1 MGSLK
6 VVLLTESNSL
16 AENAALPYKYYGHIL
31 REKILAIT
39 EELHYRCECVDVHK
53 LDFQEHES
61 VNKFLNADIVIMDV
75 TNQDRRPTFM
85 YQKGNR
91 ESMDC
96 MDDIVLIQASG
107 VENDNAIQDLKTT
120 CKIKLLIVYR
130 YDEAKDVFYDTTQ
143 ASYPY
148 PLLNTN
154 LKIFLERAAD
164 NIRKGLADRYISRM
178 NTRRTELQDSNAY
191 RDFLWNEV
199 CDEMLIESK
208 QACVTQKLITKL
220 MYAFRDIQDYESM
233 IMLNNR
239 CEQLGELAKK
249 IKNNMMISYLTA
261 FARSRRN
268 LPGDRDKALTIL
280 ENLCQTKKTE
290 SELSNDVICLCGRIY
305 KDKFTES
312 FCQDQDSLE
321 KAIDWYRRGF
331 AADPNIYAG
340 INLLFLLA
348 VRTDD
353 LKNSEAYR
361 IIIQLNALLGKKGR
375 SLRDLTDYWD
385 VATYFELHA
394 VQRDWSKAC
403 LAALHMYLLN
413 PPIWYLKSTIN
424 NLKILHQAT
433 RMRNQQKPREQPST
447 SSDDEDVYSFWI
459 DYFSDAINSN
469 LTSNE
474 EKELPAQVPILVCD
488 NYEKNDGTTLKNVY
502 VESHL
507 QLNFHTGSEPET
519 LVIRTL
525 EKQKQKQ
532 TEESVRTI
540 DMNSIRSIINVKRDN
555 RSVFLY
561 AYENA
566 EAFLSVELQIFF
578 SSAERRTAFN
588 EKMSKYRLQTSISE
602 VEPKFDL
609 VFDRDP
615 HEQRTALGQGT
626 YGKVYVAHDRYTWKK
641 FAVKEIPMRNPVY
654 TDVLENEIKILS
666 TLSHKNIVTYY
677 GSAID
682 RSKKQPAFQIIMEYV
697 DGGSLSQHLSK
708 FGQFQE
714 PVIKNYTRQLLEG
727 LQYLH
732 ENHILHRDIKSANIL
747 VNSRGEIKIADFG
760 TSKRLAGLQLCT
772 EDSVGTL
779 QYMSPDVVLVPPMG
793 YGPEVDIWSV
803 GCTVIEMVTGKMPFH
818 KILNTGAL
826 LLKLGNERQ
835 PPDIPP
841 ELSDTAKDFLTKCF
855 EPTEK
860 RPSAKD
866 LLNHPFI
873 KTKPILIREPNSNS
887 NGEKLHDGSL
897 HVSDSAMPYQRSVSE
912 ESGVLEPARGLD
924 PQISIDDRRRTELM
938 NILRDNDSR
947 EDLLGQWM
955 DLIDEKNETEVLTID
970 KLRVLLSGICEYLED
985 SSELSLQAALDKI
998 CDKSELDSDSRTDL
1012 ERSCYLFI
1020 KATNAVLSS
1029 KNSLPPHVLF
1039 ALDNVI
1045 RRVAEHLVG
1054 LIRPDFVSSIA
1065 SVATPMT
1072 ASDIATFSSTTS
1084 RSPLLLNSTDV
1095 LSEEIAR
1102 LHKQYAEL
1110 LERNRVQLNRLV
1122 SVENDNAAQ
1131 LSELSSEKENNS
1143 SSSKVLGIFLP
1154 LDPSPTIENPDSEIL
1169 PTPIAE
1175 EQNASI
1181 HLSPLAPAS
1190 RHISRSRSLIAIEQE
1205 HDRLLKSFLDNRTRL
1220 NQLLHSNHT

>member
-1 MGSLK
+1 MGPLK
-6 VVLLTESNSL
+6 VVLLTDSDSL
-16 AENAALPYKYYGHIL
+16 KPDTNLPYKYYGQKLWETI
-31 REKILAIT
+31 RT
-39 EELHYRCECVDVHK
+39 VVDELKYRCESVELHK

-75 TNQDRRPTFM
+75 TNQNRRPTFM
-85 YQKGNR
+85 YHKGNR

-120 CKIKLLIVYR
+120 CKIKRLIVYR
-130 YDEAKDVFYDTTQ
+130 YDDSKDVFYDTTQ
-143 ASYPY
+143 PANPF
-148 PLLNTN
+148 PLLSTN
-154 LKIFLERAAD
+154 LKCFLKRAAD
-164 NIRKGLADRYISRM
+164 SIQKGLADRYISRM
-178 NTRRTELQDSNAY
+178 NTRKIEAQDDNTY
-191 RDFLWNEV
+191 RDFLWNDICE
-199 CDEMLIESK
+199 EILNETN
-208 QACVTQKLITKL
+208 QECVTPKLITKL

-233 IMLNNR
+233 IKLNQR
-239 CEQLGELAKK
+239 CEQLGGIAKK

-261 FARSRRN
+261 FAHSRRN
-268 LPGDRDKALTIL
+268 QPGDRDEALNIL
-280 ENLCQTKKTE
+280 ERLCQTKKTE
-290 SELSNDVICLCGRIY
+290 SELSNDILCLCGRIY

-312 FCQDQDSLE
+312 SCTDQESLE
-321 KAIDWYRRGF
+321 KAIEWYRRGF

-348 VRTDD
+348 IKIED
-353 LKNSEAYR
+353 LKDNNEAYR

-385 VATYFELHA
+385 VAVYFELHA

-433 RMRNQQKPREQPST
+433 RMRDKEKLREQSST
-447 SSDDEDVYSFWI
+447 TSDDETVYSFWI
-459 DYFSDAINSN
+459 DFFSDAINSN
-469 LTSNE
+469 STTTVE
-474 EKELPAQVPILVCD
+474 RELPAQVPILVCD
-488 NYEKNDGTTLKNVY
+488 NYEKHDGTTLKNVY

-519 LVIRTL
+519 LVIYTL
-525 EKQKQKQ
+525 TSQKSTQ
-532 TEESVRTI
+532 TDVLVKTI
-540 DMNSIRSIINVKRDN
+540 NMDSIRSIINVKRDN

-561 AYENA
+561 AYENS

-588 EKMSKYRLQTSISE
+588 EKMSKYRVQTNIPE
-602 VEPKFDL
+602 VETKFDF

-626 YGKVYVAHDRYTWKK
+626 YGKVYVAHDRFTWKK

-682 RSKKQPAFQIIMEYV
+682 RSKKQPVFQIIMEYV

-708 FGQFQE
+708 FGQFHE
-714 PVIKNYTRQLLEG
+714 TVIRNYTRQLLEG

-803 GCTVIEMVTGKMPFH
+803 GCTVIEMATGKMPFH
-818 KILNTGAL
+818 KVLNTGAL
-826 LLKLGNERQ
+826 LLKLGSERQ

-841 ELSDTAKDFLTKCF
+841 ELSDMIKDFLSKCF
-855 EPTEK
+855 EPNDK

-866 LLNHPFI
+866 LLNHPFF
-873 KTKPILIREPNSNS
+873 KLRPVLPRDNSGKNG
-887 NGEKLHDGSL
+887 GEKGHDSGL
-897 HVSDSAMPYQRSVSE
+897 HVSDYSLPYHRSFSE
-912 ESGVLEPARGLD
+912 EAGVLEPAKSLE
-924 PQISIDDRRRTELM
+924 PQISIDDRRRSELM

-970 KLRVLLSGICEYLED
+970 RLRILLSGICEYLED
-985 SSELSLQAALDKI
+985 LNEHSLQLALEQI
-998 CDKSELDSDSRTDL
+998 CDNSKLDSDSRTDL
-1012 ERSCYLFI
+1012 ERSFYLFI
-1020 KATNAVLSS
+1020 KATNTVLSS
-1029 KNSLPPHVLF
+1029 KNGLPPHVLF

-1045 RRVAEHLVG
+1045 RRVAEFLVG
-1054 LIRPDFVSSIA
+1054 FIRPDFVPAISTI
-1065 SVATPMT
+1065 TPMT
-1072 ASDIATFSSTTS
+1072 PNDSSSMSSTNV
-1084 RSPLLLNSTDV
+1084 RSPLFSGINEGN
-1095 LSEEIAR
+1095 SEEVTR
-1102 LHKQYAEL
+1102 LHQQYL
-1110 LERNRVQLNRLV
+1110 KLVQTNRDQLNQLINI
-1122 SVENDNAAQ
+1122 ENNNNVKLTQ
-1131 LSELSSEKENNS
+1131 LLSNHQDANS
-1143 SSSKVLGIFLP
+1143 SSKTVGLFLP
-1154 LDPSPTIENPDSEIL
+1154 TEISPGNENTNIESS
-1169 PTPIAE
+1169 TVPIPE
-1175 EQNASI
+1175 EQKLST
-1181 HLSPLAPAS
+1181 HLTPMAA
-1190 RHISRSRSLIAIEQE
+1190 ISRQTTRARTFVTIEQE
-1205 HDRLLKSFLDNRTRL
+1205 HDQLIKSLLDNRARF
-1220 NQLLHSNHT
+1220 NQLLNSSNI

>member
-1 MGSLK
+1 MGPLK
-6 VVLLTESNSL
+6 VVLLTESDSL
-16 AENAALPYKYYGHIL
+16 KPDVNLPYKYYGQKLWETIRTVVEQL
-31 REKILAIT
+31 Q
-39 EELHYRCECVDVHK
+39 YRCESVELHK

-61 VNKFLNADIVIMDV
+61 VNKYLSADIVIMDV

-85 YQKGNR
+85 YHKGNR

-96 MDDIVLIQASG
+96 LDDIVLIQASG
-107 VENDNAIQDLKTT
+107 VENDSAIQDLKTT
-120 CKIKLLIVYR
+120 CKIKRLIVYR
-130 YDEAKDVFYDTTQ
+130 YDESKNVFYDTTQ
-143 ASYPY
+143 PANPF
-148 PLLNTN
+148 PLLSTN
-154 LKIFLERAAD
+154 LNLFLKRAAD
-164 NIRKGLADRYISRM
+164 NIQKGLADRYISRM
-178 NTRRTELQDSNAY
+178 NTSKAESQDDNTY
-191 RDFLWNEV
+191 RQFLWNEV
-199 CDEMLIESK
+199 CDEILNENNQES
-208 QACVTQKLITKL
+208 ATPKLITKL

-233 IMLNNR
+233 IKLNER
-239 CEQLGELAKK
+239 CEQLKEIGKR

-268 LPGDRDKALTIL
+268 QTGDRDEALNIL
-280 ENLCQTKKTE
+280 ERLCQTKKTE
-290 SELSNDVICLCGRIY
+290 SELSNDIICLCGRIY
-305 KDKFTES
+305 KDKYTES
-312 FCQDQDSLE
+312 SCTDQESLE
-321 KAIDWYRRGF
+321 KAIEWYRRGY
-331 AADPNIYAG
+331 AADPNIHAG

-348 VRTDD
+348 IKIED
-353 LKNSEAYR
+353 LKNNNEAYR

-375 SLRDLTDYWD
+375 SLRDLTNYWD

-433 RMRNQQKPREQPST
+433 RMRDKEKLREQLSET
-447 SSDDEDVYSFWI
+447 TDDENVYSFWI
-459 DYFSDAINSN
+459 DFFTDAINSN
-469 LTSNE
+469 STSSE
-474 EKELPAQVPILVCD
+474 ERELPAQVPILVCD
-488 NYEKNDGTTLKNVY
+488 NYEKHDGTTLKNVY

-519 LVIRTL
+519 LVIYTL
-525 EKQKQKQ
+525 AKPSQAQVDV
-532 TEESVRTI
+532 SVRTI
-540 DMNSIRSIINVKRDN
+540 HMDSIRSIINVKRDN

-578 SSAERRTAFN
+578 SSVERRIAFN
-588 EKMSKYRLQTSISE
+588 EKMSKYRVQTNIPE

-626 YGKVYVAHDRYTWKK
+626 YGKVYVAHDRNTWKK

-677 GSAID
+677 GSVID
-682 RSKKQPAFQIIMEYV
+682 RSKKQSVFQIIMEYV

-714 PVIKNYTRQLLEG
+714 PVIRNYTRQLLEG

-803 GCTVIEMVTGKMPFH
+803 GCTVIEMATGKMPFH
-818 KILNTGAL
+818 KVVNAGAL
-826 LLKLGNERQ
+826 LLKLGSERQ

-841 ELSDTAKDFLTKCF
+841 ELSETAKDFLSKCF
-855 EPTEK
+855 EPTDK

-866 LLNHPFI
+866 LLNHPFF
-873 KTKPILIREPNSNS
+873 KLKLARDTNGKNG
-887 NGEKLHDGSL
+887 GEKGQESSI
-897 HVSDSAMPYQRSVSE
+897 HVSDCSLPYHRSFSE
-912 ESGVLEPARGLD
+912 EAGVLEPAKSLE
-924 PQISIDDRRRTELM
+924 PQVSIDDRRRSELM
-938 NILRDNDSR
+938 NIIRDNDSR

-970 KLRVLLSGICEYLED
+970 KLRILLSGICEYLED
-985 SSELSLQAALDKI
+985 LNERSLQIALEQI
-998 CDKSELDSDSRTDL
+998 CDNSTLDSDSRTDL
-1012 ERSCYLFI
+1012 ERSFYLFI
-1020 KATNAVLSS
+1020 KATNTVLSS
-1029 KNSLPPHVLF
+1029 KNGLPPHVLF

-1054 LIRPDFVSSIA
+1054 FIRPDFLPAVSNI
-1065 SVATPMT
+1065 TPITPGDSTTM
-1072 ASDIATFSSTTS
+1072 SSTNT
-1084 RSPLLLNSTDV
+1084 RSPLF
-1095 LSEEIAR
+1095 LSINEGNNEEMAR
-1102 LHKQYAEL
+1102 LHQLYLKLIHA
-1110 LERNRVQLNRLV
+1110 NREQLNKLITIETNN
-1122 SVENDNAAQ
+1122 SIKLNEILSNQKNDN
-1131 LSELSSEKENNS
+1131 SP
-1143 SSSKVLGIFLP
+1143 SKTVGLFLP
-1154 LDPSPTIENPDSEIL
+1154 VEPSPENEITSADPSTIQE
-1169 PTPIAE
+1169 TTE
-1175 EQNASI
+1175 EQKRPT
-1181 HLSPLAPAS
+1181 HLTPMAA
-1190 RHISRSRSLIAIEQE
+1190 IAKQAARSRILVTIEQE
-1205 HDRLLKSFLDNRTRL
+1205 HDQLLKSLLDNRTRL
-1220 NQLLHSNHT
+1220 NQLLNSANI